1 MMKWKLTGRYLVS
14 ILLIVATVIILNVTI
29 LVVLL
34 VNERTGLDDIESNS
48 GETFTRT
55 FNQYMTLE
63 DGEPVVSEAGLEALE
78 RNNAWL
84 QVLDESGNVVT
95 EARAPETAPDAYTPL
110 ELIHIYKYK
119 DDDLTL
125 YFVGGFESYSYLVA
139 FPEATEG
146 RLVTMIDPE
155 SLIAYLSRAGLIL
168 LIVDLIVA
176 ALIGL
181 AFSSRLT
188 RPVYRLTER
197 IAQLKA
203 RDFSTVDPKQPGI
216 YRPVFANLNDVSQTL
231 KTYEREREQLDVRR
245 KEWMSNVSHDLKTPL
260 ASIQGYAELL
270 DDTDVDE
277 TERRQYAAVIERQA
291 RYMKELLD
299 DFNLTMRL
307 QHGDFPLEKVETRL
321 EPFVRELVID
331 VLNDPRFSHRTL
343 EFSSVDAATRQIDEH
358 FMKRALL
365 NFIYNALVHNDDS
378 VRVSVHVDGDTIT
391 IADDGRGIDAA
402 DLPYIFERYY
412 RGTNTDDALGS
423 GLGMAISRDIIEAH
437 GGTVAVTSETGAG
450 TSIQITLPQ
459 AP

>member
-1 MMKWKLTGRYLVS
+1 MTGRYLLSV
-14 ILLIVATVIILNVTI
+14 LLIVTAIVILNIAI
-29 LVVLL
+29 LVGLL
-34 VNERTGLDDIESNS
+34 VNERTGLDDVESNS

-63 DGEPVVSEAGLEALE
+63 DGAPVVSEAGLEALE
-78 RNNAWL
+78 RNSAWL
-84 QVLDESGNVVT
+84 QVLDTSGNVVT
-95 EARAPETAPDAYTPL
+95 DAFAPETAPDAYTPL

-155 SLIAYLSRAGLIL
+155 SLIAYLSKAGLIL

-203 RDFSTVDPKQPGI
+203 RDFSTVEPKRPGI

-231 KTYEREREQLDVRR
+231 TTYEREREQLDVRR
-245 KEWMSNVSHDLKTPL
+245 KEWMSNVSHDLLTPL

-277 TERRQYAAVIERQA
+277 TERRQYASVIERQA

-307 QHGDFPLEKVETRL
+307 QHGDFPLDKVATNL

-331 VLNDPRFSHRTL
+331 VLNDPRFSHRSIA
-343 EFSSVDAATRQIDEH
+343 FSSDDAATRHIDAH

-365 NFIYNALVHNDDS
+365 NFLYNALLHNDDAVNVT
-378 VRVSVHVDGDTIT
+378 VRVDGDTVT
-391 IADDGRGIDAA
+391 ISDDGRGIDAA

-412 RGTNTDDALGS
+412 RGTNTDDSLGS

-437 GGTVAVTSETGAG
+437 GGAVSVTSSPGHG
-450 TSIQITLPQ
+450 TSIHITLPDK
-459 AP
+459 